1 MKLVSL
7 WRWNLYLH
15 IRPSFWLGGKCQAV
29 FPFDLSPCSPLL
41 RFPPNTPLGKPKW
54 SLKSKSDHVSFLF
67 KPLGGFLFHFEQNQL
82 LSKAHGTHALLAP
95 AYFWETI
102 YVLVP
107 CLFSFHPVLGP
118 CRVPFCFWAFGLLF
132 PCLQSFASRF
142 FLMLIFPTFH
152 VPE

>member
-1 MKLVSL
+1 MEFVFAHQTIILTGWEMPGS
-7 WRWNLYLH
+7 
-15 IRPSFWLGGKCQAV
+15 
-29 FPFDLSPCSPLL
+29 FPFWPISLLSPSSLS
-41 RFPPNTPLGKPKW
+41 PNTPLGKPKW

-152 VPE
+152 VPK